1 MHVRCGVSEL
11 GIPLIINGESAERLH
26 GEMRSSALVSAIQ
39 KPLIWLIV
47 IAATLLTLLAL
58 ETTGAS
64 GHAPSLVPL
73 SQVAH
78 ASTADNSHGHGHG
91 KGGNKAHCSDG
102 HGKDNNKN
110 KHCQISG
117 SG

>member
-1 MHVRCGVSEL
+1 MASSTLVR
-11 GIPLIINGESAERLH
+11 
-26 GEMRSSALVSAIQ
+26 AIS
-39 KPLIWLIV
+39 KPLIWLIL

-58 ETTGAS
+58 ETTTT

-73 SQVAH
+73 TQVANNSSAH
-78 ASTADNSHGHGHG
+78 GNSHGSN
-91 KGGNKAHCSDG
+91 GNTAHCTDG
-102 HGKDNNKN
+102 HGKDGQKN

>member
-1 MHVRCGVSEL
+1 MGDQRG
-11 GIPLIINGESAERLH
+11 INGESAEGLIDV
-26 GEMRSSALVSAIQ
+26 MASSTLVRAIQ

-73 SQVAH
+73 SQVANH
-78 ASTADNSHGHGHG
+78 APADAHAKGDGHG
-91 KGGNKAHCSDG
+91 KKKPHCQDG
-102 HGKDNNKN
+102 HGKDGKKD
-110 KHCQISG
+110 KHCKISG